1 MSASKKKLLWISDS
15 MDIEFV
21 GQSRVSLAC
30 MKRLQQW
37 YNVEGLGFGKSQ
49 NKTPIQVPFNIIP
62 CTRTDMNDVSKV
74 VQLIKMSNP
83 DVVIFSHDCFLW
95 PTIGEV
101 KKALPDIKYIG
112 YLTIDGEPA
121 YWGWYSH
128 IHPYDKIIVPTE
140 FQKTTLLNR
149 WMDLNIDVV
158 PYGIDHETFRLP
170 KQGKRQLKEEIT
182 RQYLGT
188 SLDGYID
195 LNNKFVGLYVGAN
208 QDRKNLG
215 LIHEGWREFEKGKEN
230 NVALL
235 MFCHSASLT
244 DEIGAYDLSVF
255 IHDTTTIRIITPP
268 QPDYI
273 IGQFTAAADV
283 LVHPSAGEGFGLT
296 TASSMA
302 AGCVPVV
309 IPYAA
314 LGDYCTPENSYQLP
328 YLLHVGGYHTHRAV
342 SAAKN
347 LTEALDDA
355 YKNVAGRVA
364 RANNGI
370 ATASQFTWEKTVE
383 GLRRNIESVLE
394 YDRKTLY
401 VKKITE

>member
-1 MSASKKKLLWISDS
+1 MSAQKKKLLWISDAAS
-15 MDIEFV
+15 IPWV

-30 MKRLQQW
+30 LTRLQQW
-37 YNVEGLGFGKSQ
+37 YDVEMLGFGEA
-49 NKTPIQVPFNIIP
+49 QVKERVPTPFNIIP
-62 CTRTDMNDVSKV
+62 CTRTDMNDASKV
-74 VQLIKMSNP
+74 VQYLKMSNP
-83 DVVIFSHDCFLW
+83 DVVIFSHDCFLF
-95 PTIGEV
+95 PCIGEV
-101 KKALPDIKYIG
+101 KKQLPHIKYIG
-112 YLTIDGEPA
+112 YLTVDGEPA
-121 YWGWYSH
+121 YWGWYNY
-128 IHPYDKIIVPTE
+128 IHPYDKVIVPTE

-149 WMDLNIDVV
+149 WMDLNIDVI
-158 PYGIDHETFRLP
+158 PYGVDHETFRLP

-188 SLDGYID
+188 ALDGYID

-230 NVALL
+230 NIVLL

-268 QPDYI
+268 QPDHI

-296 TASSMA
+296 VASSMA
-302 AGCVPVV
+302 AGCVPII

-314 LGDYCTPENSYQLP
+314 CADYCTPENSYQLP

-342 SAAKN
+342 SAQKN
-347 LTEALDDA
+347 LTEALDDS

-370 ATASQFTWEKTVE
+370 ATASQFTWERTAE
-383 GLRRNIESVLE
+383 ELRKSIESVLE
-394 YDRKTLY
+394 YGRETLY
-401 VKKITE
+401 VKRITE